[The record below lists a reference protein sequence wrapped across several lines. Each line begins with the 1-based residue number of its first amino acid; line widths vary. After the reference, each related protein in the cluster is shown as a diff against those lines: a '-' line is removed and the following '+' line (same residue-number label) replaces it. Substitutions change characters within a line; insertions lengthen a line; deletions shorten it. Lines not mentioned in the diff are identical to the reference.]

1 MLLQSLKD
9 STVDKDSLGT
19 ETTGMRDAF
28 QAFLKICS
36 SVPDASDADFR
47 LLRAVVSEVMS
58 VAGMSASPMYFDTSC
73 YLQARLYA
81 SQLRGDLVCTQTI
94 RISSLRRQKLKHPIP
109 GNL

>member
-1 MLLQSLKD
+1 M
-9 STVDKDSLGT
+9 VDKDSLGT

-28 QAFLKICS
+28 QAVLKICS

-47 LLRAVVSEVMS
+47 LLRAVISEVMR

-73 YLQARLYA
+73 YLQASLYA

-94 RISSLRRQKLKHPIP
+94 RSSSLRRQKIKHPIP

>member
-1 MLLQSLKD
+1 MQSLKD